1 MLKKSLHRQS
11 DQLVPTRLPKVVAVL
26 NQKHHV
32 AMPFVKTPI
41 RIWEPR
47 HRALMEALHEAKPGE
62 RWLAIINRDLQE
74 TTDVTEEGEV
84 AVLTRVKSIK
94 ACENEGY
101 DLLLSGVERIMLT
114 QNETDL
120 GHERSE
126 FRLLLPSP
134 TLQGNTNKRLDQL
147 VQAAFQLAQSAYQAK
162 VELGALLEELP
173 HRRALLYRMAALLV
187 QDPTERLAFLT
198 DPSTSSQVDSV
209 LTYIA
214 RALQVMNRRRD
225 RNIAVGP

>member
-11 DQLVPTRLPKVVAVL
+11 DQLLPAQLPEVVAVL

-32 AMPFVKTPI
+32 AMPFVQTPI

-47 HRALMEALHEAKPGE
+47 HRALMETLAQAEPNE

-74 TTDVTEEGEV
+74 TTDVTEPGEV
-84 AVLTRVKSIK
+84 AVLTRVKSIE

-114 QNETDL
+114 GSQICD
-120 GHERSE
+120 GYERSD
-126 FRLLLPSP
+126 FRILSPGP
-134 TLQGNTNKRLDQL
+134 TLEGDTNKRLDQL
-147 VQAAFQLAQSAYQAK
+147 IQAAFELAKSASQAR
-162 VELGALLEELP
+162 VELGALLEDLP

-209 LTYIA
+209 STYIA

-225 RNIAVGP
+225 RDIAVGP